1 MRVYYLRVSV
11 TFETQTCLLFV
22 DMPEERHYGHRGR
35 KYVCNKNTM
44 LQLLFVCEKETAVA
58 LETQCCFESHILLM

>member
-44 LQLLFVCEKETAVA
+44 LQLLLFVRRK
-58 LETQCCFESHILLM
+58 QRLLWKRNAASSLISC

>member
-44 LQLLFVCEKETAVA
+44 LQLLFVC
-58 LETQCCFESHILLM
+58 L